1 MEGQEDL
8 GREILIKKGVKSVTD
23 MIYEARVSAVIRIE
37 ATHGRACPRKTAIGM
52 YPTAEEYNSV

>member
-37 ATHGRACPRKTAIGM
+37 ATHGRACPRKDAIGM

>member
-37 ATHGRACPRKTAIGM
+37 ATHGRACPRKIAIRM